1 MRYPDNSR
9 VCFIGDSMTHANRV
23 LSHIVNF
30 YVKNFKESNI
40 QFFNCGTAGA
50 RVGFALNNLEEDVF
64 THNPTHAVVAFG
76 INDSCR
82 SVMEKPRGK
91 ECYEVSKQAFETY
104 KKNLKILC
112 DKLSEKN
119 IKITVCTPPPYDEYQ
134 KCDTPALRGIYA
146 VMVEY
151 SHFVRKFAAQ
161 NCYECCDY
169 NDYLT
174 NLINFEDLYKDDR
187 VHPNDHGY
195 FRMAE
200 CFLKQQGLDIGVD
213 ETLPENIIKWTGLVD
228 RCRCLYAAENC
239 ILKPEQ
245 YSLSIEEK
253 FDVINEYIKINSPDS
268 VPKNP
273 EKEYVLYLAR
283 EYVKN
288 KPHSEE
294 LNKEMMDFYHNEILN
309 GEV

>member
-1 MRYPDNSR
+1 MRYPDNAR
-9 VCFIGDSMTHANRV
+9 VTFIGDSMTHANRV
-23 LSHIVNF
+23 LSHIVNH
-30 YVKNFKESNI
+30 YKNNFPNSNI

-50 RVGFALNNLEEDVF
+50 RVGFALEFLKEDVLV
-64 THNPTHAVVAFG
+64 HNPTHAVVAFG
-76 INDSCR
+76 INDSHR
-82 SVMEKPRGK
+82 GVMENPRGK
-91 ECYEVSKQAFETY
+91 ECYEVPKEAFETY

-112 DKLSEKN
+112 DKLSQEN
-119 IKITVCTPPPYDEYQ
+119 IKITICTPPPYDEYQ

-151 SHFVRKFAAQ
+151 SHFVRKFALQ
-161 NCYECCDY
+161 NGYECCDY

-187 VHPNDHGY
+187 VHPNNHGY

-200 CFLKQQGLDIGVD
+200 CFLKQQGLEIGDD
-213 ETLPENIIKWTGLVD
+213 ETLPECIEKWSGMVD
-228 RCRCLYAAENC
+228 RFRCLYAAENC

-245 YSLSIEEK
+245 YALPIEEK
-253 FDVINEYIKINSPDS
+253 YEIFNKYIEENSPDS
-268 VPKNP
+268 VVKTP

-288 KPHSEE
+288 RPFYDE
-294 LNKEMMDFYHNEILN
+294 LKKEMFDFYNKNIL
-309 GEV
+309 G